1 MDSNKPQKIVLAG
14 VALLALGAGAYWLG
28 SRQRDI
34 APQSDTVTLGT
45 RRVRTDQ
52 PEVVK
57 HKPVRERSHPK
68 VRAHP
73 SKRRH
78 VEPKPKPEQ
87 HGKVRPKDRDKRVKK
102 KKEIPPQG

>member
-1 MDSNKPQKIVLAG
+1 MDRNKPQKIVLAG

-28 SRQRDI
+28 SRHRDD
-34 APQSDTVTLGT
+34 APRSDTVTLEP

-57 HKPVRERSHPK
+57 DKPVRERDRPK
-68 VRAHP
+68 ERVRP
-73 SKRRH
+73 SERRPERPE
-78 VEPKPKPEQ
+78 VKPKEPRRPKPP
-87 HGKVRPKDRDKRVKK
+87 DRKKQVK

>member
-34 APQSDTVTLGT
+34 APQSDTVTLGP

-57 HKPVRERSHPK
+57 DKPVRKRDQPKER
-68 VRAHP
+68 VRP
-73 SKRRH
+73 SGRRPERPE
-78 VEPKPKPEQ
+78 VKPKESR
-87 HGKVRPKDRDKRVKK
+87 RPQTTERKKHVKK
-102 KKEIPPQG
+102 KKIPPQG